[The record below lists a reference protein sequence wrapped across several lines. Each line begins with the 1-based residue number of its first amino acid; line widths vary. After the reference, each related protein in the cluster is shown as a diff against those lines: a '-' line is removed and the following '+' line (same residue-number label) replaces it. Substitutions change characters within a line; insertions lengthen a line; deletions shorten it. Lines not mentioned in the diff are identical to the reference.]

1 MFQYLCILVYSV
13 NKIGRS
19 PFPNKTYTVVV
30 VETHTHTHT
39 QSVTYIAYWIVV
51 EVMEK
56 NKTGKVVVK
65 VFLKRHFE

>member
-13 NKIGRS
+13 NKIRKN
-19 PFPNKTYTVVV
+19 PFPNKTCIVVV
-30 VETHTHTHT
+30 VETHTHT
-39 QSVTYIAYWIVV
+39 QSVTYVAYWIVV